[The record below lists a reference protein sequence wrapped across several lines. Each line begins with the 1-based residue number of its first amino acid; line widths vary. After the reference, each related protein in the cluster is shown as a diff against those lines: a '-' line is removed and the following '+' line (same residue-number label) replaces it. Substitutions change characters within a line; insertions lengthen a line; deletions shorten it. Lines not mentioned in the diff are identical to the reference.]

1 MSEVVV
7 AFGGTERIEGLTDGV
22 PEGVDGTG
30 GRGAQLGFELG
41 KTCSIGFRSGL

>member
-7 AFGGTERIEGLTDGV
+7 AFGGAEGIESLADGM

-30 GRGAQLGFELG
+30 LPRFEAG
-41 KTCSIGFRSGL
+41 S